1 MKSQLCHL
9 ALTWPRHWQSVQLE
23 GVGRVAMR
31 CLLLQVAR
39 QVDDGD
45 RLEWTLLDADAAAD
59 AELLRD
65 GGDLVIRRHLDAE
78 LAHSNNWNL
87 FDRDW
92 ATTQHQCSKMHQR
105 LTWALNWPQESAR
118 SFLSGFCSKIF
129 NIRLAL
135 GANALL
141 KSTYPFS
148 IKSQVPV

>member
-59 AELLRD
+59 AKLLRD

-78 LAHSNNWNL
+78 LAHSNN
-87 FDRDW
+87 
-92 ATTQHQCSKMHQR
+92 
-105 LTWALNWPQESAR
+105 
-118 SFLSGFCSKIF
+118 
-129 NIRLAL
+129 
-135 GANALL
+135 
-141 KSTYPFS
+141 
-148 IKSQVPV
+148 